1 MQPII
6 KESELHKA
14 ISSQCPAAIF
24 TPSDYYKNCDILI
37 ETMEL
42 VVSENAAS
50 EFEKEIYR
58 KKLTIDE
65 TNFLNLINNH
75 NNDDKRQQRLLDIA
89 DHIMKDLP

>member
-24 TPSDYYKNCDILI
+24 TPSDYYKNCDILSVKHGMYLNISYCLISHKREVRNGELI

-50 EFEKEIYR
+50 EFEKEIY
-58 KKLTIDE
+58 KKKA
-65 TNFLNLINNH
+65 NY
-75 NNDDKRQQRLLDIA
+75 
-89 DHIMKDLP
+89 